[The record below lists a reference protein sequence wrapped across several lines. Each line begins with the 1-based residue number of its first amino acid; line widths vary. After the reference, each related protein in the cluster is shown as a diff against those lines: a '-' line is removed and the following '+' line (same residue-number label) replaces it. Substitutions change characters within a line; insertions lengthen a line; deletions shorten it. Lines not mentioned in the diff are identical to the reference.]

1 MTKMKYIINKQRLDD
16 LILEYISDE
25 YVPDYGWGDPYN
37 YKEDI
42 DIWGEVEFYVNDVSR
57 YSYYKSFKG
66 YNNILVIRKGIV
78 DKLTKMFGNMWISVF
93 ANWFSENT
101 SLPIQSVGT
110 YESWDV
116 RILA

>member
-1 MTKMKYIINKQRLDD
+1 MKYLIDKQRLDD
-16 LILEYISDE
+16 LILEYISEE
-25 YVPDYGWGDPYN
+25 YVPDYGWGDWYN

-42 DIWGEVEFYVNDVSR
+42 DIWGEVEFYVNDVSS
-57 YSYYKSFKG
+57 YSYHKSFKG
-66 YNNILVIRKGIV
+66 YNNILVIRNRIV
-78 DKLTKMFGNMWISVF
+78 GKLTKMFGNMWISVF

-116 RILA
+116 RILS

>member
-1 MTKMKYIINKQRLDD
+1 MKYLIDKQRLDD
-16 LILEYISDE
+16 LILEYISEE
-25 YVPDYGWGDPYN
+25 YVPDYGWGDWYN

-78 DKLTKMFGNMWISVF
+78 DKLTDMFGNLWVPVF

>member
-1 MTKMKYIINKQRLDD
+1 MKYSISKEKLNS
-16 LILEYISDE
+16 LILKYISEEYI
-25 YVPDYGWGDPYN
+25 PDYGWGDSYQ
-37 YKEDI
+37 YKEDM
-42 DIWGEVEFYVNDVSR
+42 DRWGEVEFYVNDVSR

-78 DKLTKMFGNMWISVF
+78 DKLTDMFGNLWVPVF

-110 YESWDV
+110 YETWDV
-116 RILA
+116 RILS